1 MYAFSTIGS
10 CTFVNTISSGLFSKL
25 AAQLPVVSEE
35 RKGVGLSIVFVR
47 GQREDVV
54 MYSA

>member
-1 MYAFSTIGS
+1 MYALSTIGS
-10 CTFVNTISSGLFSKL
+10 STFVNKTSSGLFSKL